1 MCFVNLESKWLEDFS
16 ALASTRSFS
25 QAAERRFV
33 TQPAF
38 SRRIRS
44 LEAALGLQLVNRSRT
59 PIELTEAGQLF
70 LVTARTVVDQLSEI
84 LRHLHHL
91 EGGQGEVVQVAAAHS
106 LASGFFPRWVAQLRN
121 DGLNI
126 ATRLVATNVG
136 DAVHALREG
145 GCDLMLAFYD
155 PDAALQMDAEIFPS
169 LHMGN
174 TEMLPV
180 CAVDAEG
187 KPLFDL
193 EGEGSVPLLA
203 YTAGAFLG
211 RSVNLLLRQRN
222 LRYTTVYET
231 AMADSLK
238 SMALEAWVLPGYRA
252 CRCVASWN
260 GASWPSAAAASGT
273 CHWKFACTA
282 APWCA
287 RPTSGCCGASS
298 RVRRRLTQKSAK
310 APKIRP
316 DSWSPGCLKRTTL
329 RYTARPF
336 DRMRPV
342 QISKQATPVVPRGL
356 LFFDAPAGA
365 QAKRLDDECT
375 GWRDHGLQVR
385 LVHP

>member
-1 MCFVNLESKWLEDFS
+1 MNLESKWLEDFS
-16 ALASTRSFS
+16 ALAATRSFS

-59 PIELTEAGQLF
+59 PIELTAAGQLF
-70 LVTARTVVDQLSEI
+70 LVTARTVVDQLGEV

-91 EGGQGEVVQVAAAHS
+91 EGGQGEVIQIAAAHS

-169 LHMGN
+169 LHMGT

-180 CAVDAEG
+180 CALGTDG

-203 YTAGAFLG
+203 YSAGAFLG

-238 SMALEAWVLPGYRA
+238 SMALEGMGVAWVPRLSMRGELERGELA
-252 CRCVASWN
+252 I
-260 GASWPSAAAASGT
+260 
-273 CHWKFACTA
+273 
-282 APWCA
+282 
-287 RPTSGCCGASS
+287 CGASQWHVPLEI
-298 RVRRRLTQKSAK
+298 RLYRCALVRK
-310 APKIRP
+310 AN
-316 DSWSPGCLKRTTL
+316 
-329 RYTARPF
+329 
-336 DRMRPV
+336 
-342 QISKQATPVVPRGL
+342 
-356 LFFDAPAGA
+356 
-365 QAKRLDDECT
+365 
-375 GWRDHGLQVR
+375 VR
-385 LVHP
+385 LLWRKLESTGVHAGQAE

>member
-1 MCFVNLESKWLEDFS
+1 MNLESKWLEDFS

-70 LVTARTVVDQLSEI
+70 LVTSRTVVDQLSEI

-238 SMALEAWVLPGYRA
+238 SMALEGMGIAWVPRLSMRGELERGELAVCGGSQWHVPLEIRLYR
-252 CRCVASWN
+252 
-260 GASWPSAAAASGT
+260 
-273 CHWKFACTA
+273 
-282 APWCA
+282 CA
-287 RPTSGCCGASS
+287 L
-298 RVRRRLTQKSAK
+298 VRK
-310 APKIRP
+310 AN
-316 DSWSPGCLKRTTL
+316 
-329 RYTARPF
+329 
-336 DRMRPV
+336 
-342 QISKQATPVVPRGL
+342 
-356 LFFDAPAGA
+356 
-365 QAKRLDDECT
+365 
-375 GWRDHGLQVR
+375 VR
-385 LVHP
+385 LLWRKLEGTATVDPKVSQSPEK

>member
-1 MCFVNLESKWLEDFS
+1 MNLESKWLEDFS

-44 LEAALGLQLVNRSRT
+44 LEAALGLTLVNRSRT

-70 LVTARTVVDQLSEI
+70 LVTARTVVDQLSEV

-169 LHMGN
+169 LHMGD

-180 CAVDAEG
+180 CAVDADG
-187 KPLFDL
+187 KPLYDL
-193 EGEGSVPLLA
+193 EGDASVPLLA

-211 RSVNLLLRQRN
+211 RSVSLLLRQRN

-238 SMALEAWVLPGYRA
+238 SMALEGMGIAWVPRLSMRGELERGELAICGGSQWHVPLEIRLYR
-252 CRCVASWN
+252 
-260 GASWPSAAAASGT
+260 
-273 CHWKFACTA
+273 
-282 APWCA
+282 CA
-287 RPTSGCCGASS
+287 L
-298 RVRRRLTQKSAK
+298 VRK
-310 APKIRP
+310 AN
-316 DSWSPGCLKRTTL
+316 
-329 RYTARPF
+329 
-336 DRMRPV
+336 
-342 QISKQATPVVPRGL
+342 
-356 LFFDAPAGA
+356 
-365 QAKRLDDECT
+365 
-375 GWRDHGLQVR
+375 VR
-385 LVHP
+385 LLWRKLESSGAPGDASL

>member
-1 MCFVNLESKWLEDFS
+1 VNLESKWLEDFS
-16 ALASTRSFS
+16 ALAATRSFS

-70 LVTARTVVDQLSEI
+70 LVTARTVVDQLGEI

-91 EGGQGEVVQVAAAHS
+91 EGGQGEVIQVAAAHS
-106 LASGFFPRWVAQLRN
+106 LASGFFPRWVAPLRN

-174 TEMLPV
+174 TEMVPV
-180 CAVDAEG
+180 CAVGADG
-187 KPLFDL
+187 RPMFDL
-193 EGEGSVPLLA
+193 EGESSVPLLA

-222 LRYTTVYET
+222 VRYTTVYET

-238 SMALEAWVLPGYRA
+238 SMALEGMGIAWVPRLSMRGELERGELAICGGSQWHVPLEIRLYR
-252 CRCVASWN
+252 
-260 GASWPSAAAASGT
+260 
-273 CHWKFACTA
+273 
-282 APWCA
+282 CA
-287 RPTSGCCGASS
+287 L
-298 RVRRRLTQKSAK
+298 VRK
-310 APKIRP
+310 AN
-316 DSWSPGCLKRTTL
+316 
-329 RYTARPF
+329 
-336 DRMRPV
+336 
-342 QISKQATPVVPRGL
+342 
-356 LFFDAPAGA
+356 
-365 QAKRLDDECT
+365 
-375 GWRDHGLQVR
+375 VR
-385 LVHP
+385 LLWRKLENTPAPE

>member
-1 MCFVNLESKWLEDFS
+1 MNLESKWLEDFS
-16 ALASTRSFS
+16 ALAATRSFS

-70 LVTARTVVDQLSEI
+70 LVTARTVVDQLGEI

-91 EGGQGEVVQVAAAHS
+91 EGGQGEVIQVAAAHS

-136 DAVHALREG
+136 DAVPALREG

-174 TEMLPV
+174 TEMVPV
-180 CAVDAEG
+180 CAVGADG
-187 KPLFDL
+187 RPMFDL
-193 EGEGSVPLLA
+193 EGESSVPLLA

-222 LRYTTVYET
+222 VRYTTVYET

-238 SMALEAWVLPGYRA
+238 SMALEGMGIAWVPRLSMRGELERGELAICGGSQWHVPLEIRLYR
-252 CRCVASWN
+252 
-260 GASWPSAAAASGT
+260 
-273 CHWKFACTA
+273 
-282 APWCA
+282 CA
-287 RPTSGCCGASS
+287 L
-298 RVRRRLTQKSAK
+298 VRK
-310 APKIRP
+310 AN
-316 DSWSPGCLKRTTL
+316 
-329 RYTARPF
+329 
-336 DRMRPV
+336 
-342 QISKQATPVVPRGL
+342 
-356 LFFDAPAGA
+356 
-365 QAKRLDDECT
+365 
-375 GWRDHGLQVR
+375 VR
-385 LVHP
+385 LLWRKLENTPAPE

>member
-1 MCFVNLESKWLEDFS
+1 MNLESKWLEDFS
-16 ALASTRSFS
+16 ALAATRSFS

-70 LVTARTVVDQLSEI
+70 LVTARTVVDQLGEI

-91 EGGQGEVVQVAAAHS
+91 EGGQGEVIQVAAAHS

-174 TEMLPV
+174 TEMVPV
-180 CAVDAEG
+180 CAVGADG
-187 KPLFDL
+187 RPMFDL
-193 EGEGSVPLLA
+193 EGESSVPLLA

-211 RSVNLLLRQRN
+211 RSVNLL
-222 LRYTTVYET
+222 
-231 AMADSLK
+231 K
-238 SMALEAWVLPGYRA
+238 SMALEGMGIAWVPRLSMRGELERGELAICGGSQWHVPLEIRLYR
-252 CRCVASWN
+252 
-260 GASWPSAAAASGT
+260 
-273 CHWKFACTA
+273 
-282 APWCA
+282 CA
-287 RPTSGCCGASS
+287 L
-298 RVRRRLTQKSAK
+298 VRK
-310 APKIRP
+310 AN
-316 DSWSPGCLKRTTL
+316 
-329 RYTARPF
+329 
-336 DRMRPV
+336 
-342 QISKQATPVVPRGL
+342 
-356 LFFDAPAGA
+356 
-365 QAKRLDDECT
+365 
-375 GWRDHGLQVR
+375 VR
-385 LVHP
+385 LLWRKLENTPAPE

>member
-1 MCFVNLESKWLEDFS
+1 MNLESKWLEDFS
-16 ALASTRSFS
+16 ALAATRSFS

-70 LVTARTVVDQLSEI
+70 LVTARTVVDQLGEI

-91 EGGQGEVVQVAAAHS
+91 EGGQGEVIQVAAAHS

-174 TEMLPV
+174 TEMVPV
-180 CAVDAEG
+180 CAVGADG
-187 KPLFDL
+187 RPMFDL
-193 EGEGSVPLLA
+193 EGESSVPLLA
-203 YTAGAFLG
+203 YTAG
-211 RSVNLLLRQRN
+211 
-222 LRYTTVYET
+222 
-231 AMADSLK
+231 
-238 SMALEAWVLPGYRA
+238 LPRA
-252 CRCVASWN
+252 V
-260 GASWPSAAAASGT
+260 GQPAAAPAQ
-273 CHWKFACTA
+273 
-282 APWCA
+282 CA
-287 RPTSGCCGASS
+287 LYH
-298 RVRRRLTQKSAK
+298 RL
-310 APKIRP
+310 
-316 DSWSPGCLKRTTL
+316 
-329 RYTARPF
+329 
-336 DRMRPV
+336 
-342 QISKQATPVVPRGL
+342 
-356 LFFDAPAGA
+356 
-365 QAKRLDDECT
+365 
-375 GWRDHGLQVR
+375 
-385 LVHP
+385 

>member
-1 MCFVNLESKWLEDFS
+1 MNLESKWLEDFS

-44 LEAALGLQLVNRSRT
+44 LEAALGLTLVNRSRT

-91 EGGQGEVVQVAAAHS
+91 EGGQGEVIQVAAAHS

-169 LHMGN
+169 LHMGT

-187 KPLFDL
+187 KPLFTL
-193 EGEGSVPLLA
+193 EGETSVPLLA
-203 YTAGAFLG
+203 YSAGAFLG

-238 SMALEAWVLPGYRA
+238 SMALEGMGVAWVPRLSMRGELERGELAICGGIQWHVPLEIRLYR
-252 CRCVASWN
+252 
-260 GASWPSAAAASGT
+260 
-273 CHWKFACTA
+273 
-282 APWCA
+282 CA
-287 RPTSGCCGASS
+287 L
-298 RVRRRLTQKSAK
+298 VRK
-310 APKIRP
+310 AN
-316 DSWSPGCLKRTTL
+316 
-329 RYTARPF
+329 
-336 DRMRPV
+336 
-342 QISKQATPVVPRGL
+342 
-356 LFFDAPAGA
+356 
-365 QAKRLDDECT
+365 
-375 GWRDHGLQVR
+375 VR
-385 LVHP
+385 LLWRKLESTGVQGEASV